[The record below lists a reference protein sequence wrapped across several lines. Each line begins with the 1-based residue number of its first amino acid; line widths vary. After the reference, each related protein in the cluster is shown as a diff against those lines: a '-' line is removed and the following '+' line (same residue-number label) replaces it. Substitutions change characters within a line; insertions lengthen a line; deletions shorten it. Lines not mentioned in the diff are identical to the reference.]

1 MMNKIISIAIFS
13 LLAAL
18 AAFAQVTVS
27 PESITAYSQGSTSA
41 YLTFSNVTNLRP
53 AEATWCGEII
63 SAAPD
68 AGFKCD
74 PATIFGV
81 LPTRYDQSRLNGS
94 RYTDIMSITPTVA
107 RRAYT
112 DAVQGN
118 DSRFFYVKHFISTGG
133 GPDQFVP
140 VTIRLSGNG
149 AGVPFSLT
157 AVKLQ
162 WQDGE
167 KVVPFIKPDEKLPK
181 ISAEIRYTGTGR
193 LKGRWEIVKPG
204 EELPDRRDLLSEA
217 ALPVEERG
225 TQRRYTLLSRFNVNL
240 PPGGRYVLPGPE
252 NWRIDKSI
260 EGMYLLL
267 FRVEASDAP
276 NSASNIG
283 TDTIAT
289 GGVAGF
295 SMPTLRYFVGNSSN
309 ANIQQITKNNLTADE
324 LSEQP
329 LPIVLRWKTVADA
342 KLYRLEIEDG
352 ENKKIFSA
360 ILLPSTRQYQLPS
373 FVSELVAAKQLKWRV
388 VALDNAG
395 TILEES
401 SFVEVK

>member
-1 MMNKIISIAIFS
+1 MRKIHLISAFILFF
-13 LLAAL
+13 AAT
-18 AAFAQVTVS
+18 AFAQVTVS
-27 PESITAYSQGSTSA
+27 PDNITAYSQGSTSA
-41 YLTFSNVTNLRP
+41 YLTFSNVVNLQP

-63 SAAPD
+63 PAAPD
-68 AGFKCD
+68 IGFRCD

-81 LPTRYDQSRLNGS
+81 LPGRYDQSRLNGS

-112 DAVQGN
+112 DAVEGN
-118 DSRFFYVKHFISTGG
+118 DSRFFYVKHFVSTGG

-157 AVKLQ
+157 GVKLQ

-167 KVVPFIKPDEKLPK
+167 KVIPFIKPNDKLPK

-240 PPGGRYVLPGPE
+240 PPGGRYILPGPE

-267 FRVEASDAP
+267 FRVEVSDAP
-276 NSASNIG
+276 NSASDIG
-283 TDTIAT
+283 GATIAT

-295 SMPTLRYFVGNSSN
+295 SMPTLRYYVGNSN
-309 ANIQQITKNNLTADE
+309 NTGIQQITKTGQTADAD
-324 LSEQP
+324 LNQP
-329 LPIVLRWKTVADA
+329 LPIILRWKDVAGA
-342 KLYRLEIEDG
+342 KLYRLEIEDE
-352 ENKKIFSA
+352 ENKKVISA
-360 ILLPSTRQYQLPS
+360 ILLSPSRQYQLPS
-373 FVSELVAAKQLKWRV
+373 FVRELAAAKQLRWRV
-388 VALDNAG
+388 IAIDSAG
-395 TILEES
+395 TVLEES
-401 SFVEVK
+401 RFAEVK